1 MSLQAEERAVEPH
14 SRAEWRAWLAAHAED
29 GRGAWLVL
37 HKGRPAPLTYE
48 EAVEE
53 ALAAGWIDS
62 KANKLDAARYKL
74 WVAPRKRGS
83 VWAGSNKERVARL
96 SRQGLMT
103 PRGLAIVEA
112 AKADGSWNALDGVMA
127 LEIPPEL
134 MEALGADPN
143 AAAFFEGMTPSQKRI
158 VLEWIREARTAETRR
173 KRIRETVES
182 AARGLRPHQWRP
194 ARVQE
199 SGGT

>member
-1 MSLQAEERAVEPH
+1 MAPRAEERAVEPL

-29 GRGAWLVL
+29 GRGVWLVL

-62 KANKLDAARYKL
+62 RANKLDAARYKL

-83 VWAGSNKERVARL
+83 IWAGSNKERVARL
-96 SRQGLMT
+96 SEQKLMT

-134 MEALGADPN
+134 REALGADPG
-143 AAAFFEGMTPSQKRI
+143 AAGFFEGLTPSQKRI
-158 VLEWIREARTAETRR
+158 VLAWIREAKTAETRG

-182 AARGLRPHQWRP
+182 ASRGLRPHQWRP
-194 ARVQE
+194 ARIRDT
-199 SGGT
+199 GRR